1 MWTGRAGSGPPRLR
15 SPLMRLRAALGLL
28 LLVLVT
34 GCGGAPGTV
43 QTVATTALR
52 PADTTATPPLRVGVV
67 GDLPIDVPGTVVQHG
82 TLEEVSQ
89 AQLVLV
95 SASAATLS
103 EVAAAARANPSAHYA
118 LIGAATKGDRA
129 TNLVGAVLRDDEA
142 ARLAGVVA
150 GLVAAGEPGA
160 APKIAWV
167 GPEERKLA
175 GAYGKGARSVLGRVV
190 VLRQWSRSLPSR
202 CKEAALTA
210 IGRGALV
217 VAAHGG
223 ACAAGAAAAAHEHN
237 LPALRLGDFELPTVA
252 AEFIAREAVGGVF
265 RGRED
270 LLFGAGTG
278 VIGVRRLDPRI
289 PVATAVRA
297 RAAAQQLSG
306 GRPASG

>member
-1 MWTGRAGSGPPRLR
+1 
-15 SPLMRLRAALGLL
+15 MRLGAALGLL
-28 LLVLVT
+28 LLVLAA
-34 GCGGAPGTV
+34 GCGGVQHSAGT
-43 QTVATTALR
+43 TT
-52 PADTTATPPLRVGVV
+52 TTATTTAAPTVSAATPRLRVGVV
-67 GDLPIDVPGTVVQHG
+67 GNLSIDVPGTVVQRG
-82 TLEEVSQ
+82 TLDQVSD

-95 SASAATLS
+95 SASAATLA
-103 EVAAAARANPSAHYA
+103 EVAAAARANPSTHYA
-118 LIGAATKGDRA
+118 LIGAATKGNRVG
-129 TNLVGAVLRDDEA
+129 NLVGAVLRDDEA

-160 APKIAWV
+160 TPRIAWV
-167 GPEERKLA
+167 GPQERKLA
-175 GAYGKGARSVLGRVV
+175 GAYARGARSVLGRIV
-190 VLRQWSRSLPSR
+190 VLRQWSRSIPSR

-217 VAAHGG
+217 VAAHDGM
-223 ACAAGAAAAAHEHN
+223 CASAAAAAAHEHN
-237 LPALRLGDFELPTVA
+237 LPALRLDDFELPAVA

-270 LLFGAGTG
+270 LVFGAATG